1 MQNRFSL
8 LLSYILHPMFIP
20 LISVL
25 LVYNIPFLLPAT
37 FTYKSKWLILF
48 IVAVFTVIIPLLSSF
63 ILLKIKMIDS
73 LTMSKREHRNI
84 PLLIVSSSY
93 LAMLYF
99 MKLLGTPPAV
109 LYILYTALFA
119 LLIGLLVNLFYKISL
134 HTLGWG
140 AMASSFAGLMT
151 ETGFNMIIIIIG
163 VIAIAGVVGYARLKE
178 KAHSAVQVYSG
189 FLLGFLSILLLT
201 ALV

>member
-1 MQNRFSL
+1 
-8 LLSYILHPMFIP
+8 
-20 LISVL
+20 
-25 LVYNIPFLLPAT
+25 
-37 FTYKSKWLILF
+37 
-48 IVAVFTVIIPLLSSF
+48 
-63 ILLKIKMIDS
+63 MIDS